1 MRPGRHARIG
11 AANVFLARLAE
22 AAELAD
28 SQRASRAAVACT
40 HAHSKHITSGELDDA
55 LFQLPCLIR
64 SVLTGD

>member
-1 MRPGRHARIG
+1 
-11 AANVFLARLAE
+11 VFLARLAE